1 MGSPVG
7 IVGGPCETVEIGTSH
22 QSIMPEQRGHDAAE
36 GGASWMIGPWTFP
49 DPDDELAGQMRAEL
63 NLAPARHARYQR
75 EYLGWGVFVL
85 MDR

>member
-1 MGSPVG
+1 
-7 IVGGPCETVEIGTSH
+7 
-22 QSIMPEQRGHDAAE
+22 
-36 GGASWMIGPWTFP
+36 MIGPWTFP

-63 NLAPARHARYQR
+63 NLAPTRHARYQR